1 VLVVRRFFV
10 EVGEMSFWQMIG
22 LVGIV
27 LVNAVVSIV
36 FVSEEGL

>member
-1 VLVVRRFFV
+1 
-10 EVGEMSFWQMIG
+10 MSFWQMIG